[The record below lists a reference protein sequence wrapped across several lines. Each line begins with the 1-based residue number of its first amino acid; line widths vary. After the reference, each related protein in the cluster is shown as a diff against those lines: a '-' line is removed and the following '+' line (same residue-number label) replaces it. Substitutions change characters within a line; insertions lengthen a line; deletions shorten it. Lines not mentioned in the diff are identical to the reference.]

1 MGVRFVPE
9 ERPSIVLF
17 MVDQLAAKWLEG
29 ESRKC
34 CPTPNIDRL
43 RERGVSFS
51 QCIVSNPIC
60 MAARS
65 TIATGL
71 TSHGH
76 GVLQNGYELDP
87 ALPTFMQLLRQRR
100 WRTGAFGKLHLIPH
114 FRTVYPDYRPYG
126 FDFVSC
132 TEDPRAGE
140 WLDWIEDQHPTLY
153 HCALATVWATEL
165 PDLKRYGK
173 PQADLSARIRE
184 IRAAY
189 QWATDR
195 FPESNAACHVLP
207 LPEHASQT
215 AWITRRAI
223 EFLDKFAPHMP
234 VVAQISY
241 VQPHGPSCPPEDHM
255 DRIDPRYI
263 PAPVAPEWAA
273 EGQPPQCFARSEG
286 VSRTIPDHWRTLR
299 HYYFADIT
307 HLDDQLGKA
316 VAALERMGRRDNTY
330 LIFLSDHGDL
340 LLDHGFT
347 GKGERHY
354 DACLRVPLIIAG
366 PGLKAGSTVDALVQL
381 EDVCPT
387 ILDVAGVPY
396 PEPVVM
402 GPYHQGP
409 KPRALPGRSLLP
421 LCRGQAVPR
430 DWRDAAYAESY
441 NNIAGSEPTC
451 WARTIRTSEWR
462 YTTYPGGTGEQ
473 LFRIREDPN
482 ETKNLA
488 FDPRFANARSRMR
501 DRLLELM
508 VLQDY
513 PHTPRSRFALGVH

>member
-1 MGVRFVPE
+1 MPE

-17 MVDQLAAKWLEG
+17 MVDQLSAKWLEG
-29 ESRKC
+29 ECRKAF
-34 CPTPNIDRL
+34 PTPHIDRL

-60 MAARS
+60 MAARA

-71 TSHGH
+71 TARGH

-100 WRTGAFGKLHLIPH
+100 WRTGAFGKLHFIPH

-140 WLDWIEDQHPTLY
+140 WLDWIDDQYPTLY
-153 HCALATVWATEL
+153 EAALATIWATGV
-165 PDLKRYGK
+165 PDLKSYGK
-173 PQADLSARIRE
+173 KRADLAARIRDV
-184 IRAAY
+184 RAKF

-195 FPESNAACHVLP
+195 FPQNTAGYYTLP
-207 LPEHASQT
+207 LPEEVSQT
-215 AWITRRAI
+215 GWITRRAI

-234 VVAQISY
+234 VFAQVSY
-241 VQPHGPSCPPEDHM
+241 VQPHSPFCPPESHM
-255 DRIDPRYI
+255 DRIDPRYV
-263 PAPVAPEWAA
+263 PAPVEPEWAS
-273 EGQPPQCFARSEG
+273 EGQPPECFGTSEG
-286 VSRTIPDHWRTLR
+286 ALRKIPDHWRTYR

-307 HLDDQLGKA
+307 HLDDQLGK
-316 VAALERMGRRDNTY
+316 VLGALEQMKRTENTY
-330 LIFLSDHGDL
+330 LVFVSDHGEL
-340 LLDHGFT
+340 LMDHGFT

-354 DACLRVPLIIAG
+354 DACVRVPLIIAG
-366 PGLKAGSTVDALVQL
+366 PGLKAGSRVDALVQL
-381 EDVCPT
+381 EDLCPT
-387 ILDVAGVPY
+387 LLDMAGVPY
-396 PEPVVM
+396 PDPPVL
-402 GPYHQGP
+402 GPYHQGT
-409 KPRALPGRSLLP
+409 PRALPGRSLLP
-421 LCRGQAVPR
+421 LCRGQAAPR
-430 DWRDAAYAESY
+430 DWRDAAYVESY
-441 NNIAGSEPTC
+441 NNIYGSDPTC

-473 LFRIREDPN
+473 LFRLREDPN

-488 FDPRFANARSRMR
+488 FDARFANARARMR

-508 VLQDY
+508 ILQDY